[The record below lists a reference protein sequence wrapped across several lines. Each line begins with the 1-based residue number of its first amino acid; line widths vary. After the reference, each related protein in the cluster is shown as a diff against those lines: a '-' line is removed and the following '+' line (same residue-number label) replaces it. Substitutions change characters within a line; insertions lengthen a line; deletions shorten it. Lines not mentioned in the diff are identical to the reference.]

1 MGNFHK
7 SLFEYKFL
15 KEFIE
20 YIEYMKLI
28 DHIEYI
34 VILKFNILIELF
46 LRKKADLDF
55 KKHYDDIIIYFFS
68 YMKQMHKHL

>member
-1 MGNFHK
+1 M
-7 SLFEYKFL
+7 

-20 YIEYMKLI
+20 YIEYMRLI

-55 KKHYDDIIIYFFS
+55 KKHYDDINIYFFS